1 MNVPINCIILFL
13 LYALE
18 SKKKLSDDQED
29 EVVDKDEVENP
40 AKASSDADED
50 SDKFFYKRLGR
61 YFLFDTFKGEKGHSI
76 SSISLTSAAYHPS
89 VKLLITGYSH
99 GAFLLHEMPEVNLIH
114 SLKVRLLYYILN
126 FHEKHHF
133 MNCIIVY
140 LLKRYQTRKS
150 VRLQSIRRAIG
161 LLLDVLVLVSF

>member
-140 LLKRYQTRKS
+140 LLKRYQTRK
-150 VRLQSIRRAIG
+150 
-161 LLLDVLVLVSF
+161 